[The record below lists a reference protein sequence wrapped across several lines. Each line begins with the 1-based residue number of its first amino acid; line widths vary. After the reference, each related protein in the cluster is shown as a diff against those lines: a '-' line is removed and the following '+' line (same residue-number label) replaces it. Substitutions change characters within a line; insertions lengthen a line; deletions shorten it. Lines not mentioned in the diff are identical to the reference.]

1 VNIAA
6 WLALRSAD
14 ATLHPMKA
22 SFAVLFASFALLFS
36 TRATDSVVSVPL
48 GATAPDFNLP
58 GVDGRNWAL
67 KDFADAKILVVVFI
81 CNHCP
86 TAQDYEERIKAIAT
100 DYKSKSVAV
109 VAINPND
116 PKALRLDELAWTDLS
131 DSFAEMK
138 LRAADHHFNFP
149 YLYDGD
155 TETVA
160 KAYGPV
166 ATPHA
171 FVFDAG
177 RKLRYAGGVDDS
189 QRVDH
194 VTKHYLRDALDALVA
209 GNTPTITQTKVI
221 GCSTKWASKESQAQA
236 FLAKI
241 AAEPV
246 SVTPANA
253 DALATLRANKSGKVR
268 LVNFWATWCAPCV
281 AEFSDLVTINDI
293 YRIRDFE
300 MTTVSVNDPD
310 EQGKVLA
317 FLKKQQAS
325 NNNLIFASTD
335 RDKLINAFDPQW
347 QGAVP
352 FTVLIDDKGNVV
364 YREDGSIDV
373 LAIKRA
379 IVKALDAHER
389 Q

>member
-1 VNIAA
+1 
-6 WLALRSAD
+6 
-14 ATLHPMKA
+14 MKA
-22 SFAVLFASFALLFS
+22 SFALLFASFALLFS
-36 TRATDSVVSVPL
+36 TRAADSVASLSL
-48 GATAPDFNLP
+48 GASAPDFNLP

-67 KDFADAKILVVVFI
+67 KDFADAKILVVVFM

-86 TAQDYEERIKAIAT
+86 TAQDYEERIKAIAA

-131 DSFAEMK
+131 DSFPEMK
-138 LRAADHHFNFP
+138 LRAEEHHFNFP

-166 ATPHA
+166 ATPHV
-171 FVFDAG
+171 FVFDAE
-177 RKLRYAGGVDDS
+177 RKLRYAGAVDDS
-189 QRVDH
+189 QRADH
-194 VTKHYLRDALDALVA
+194 VTKHYLRDALDALLA
-209 GNTPTITQTKVI
+209 GKAPAITQTKVI

-246 SVTPANA
+246 SVTPADA
-253 DALATLRANKSGKVR
+253 DALAALRANKSGKVR

-325 NNNLIFASTD
+325 NKNLIFASTD
-335 RDKLINAFDPQW
+335 RDKLMNAFDPQW

-364 YREDGSIDV
+364 YREDGSIDM